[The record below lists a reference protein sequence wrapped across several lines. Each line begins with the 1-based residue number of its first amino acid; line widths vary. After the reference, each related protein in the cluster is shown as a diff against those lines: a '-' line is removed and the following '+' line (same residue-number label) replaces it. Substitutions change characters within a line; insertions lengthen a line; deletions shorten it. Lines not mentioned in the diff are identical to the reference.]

1 MLESI
6 AVAVI
11 VCAAA
16 CCAVWT
22 LVPPVRRL
30 FGVAPKAGACG
41 GCDGCGSTGSKAAA
55 ASASPAEHPIRIV
68 RRQLPTRPDR
78 IA

>member
-1 MLESI
+1 MAESI
-6 AVAVI
+6 IVALI

-16 CCAVWT
+16 CYAVWT

-30 FGVAPKAGACG
+30 FGIAPKAGACG
-41 GCDGCGSTGSKAAA
+41 GCGGCGSTTAAKPGGA
-55 ASASPAEHPIRIV
+55 PTEQPIRIV
-68 RRQLPTRPDR
+68 RRQLPTNPDR